1 MRNEFADQRGSFNDV
16 KERYARSG
24 AFMGRC
30 GFGERP
36 ALLVIDF
43 EKYAT
48 DPESP
53 LFGGPLVVNAVKR
66 TPRLLGEA
74 RKRGIPVIYTVVGWV
89 KDFKKEFGPLGMKIP
104 GLKYVHIGE
113 EWAEVCDEVKPEAGE
128 PVIVKNNNSAF
139 IRTPLLRMLKRLKVD
154 TVIVVGHSTS
164 ACVRTTACDAIQYGY
179 RTIVVRDCVG
189 DRAEAVNEANL
200 FDLDAKFSDVV
211 SSDEVIEY
219 FRRFPPKIL
228 TVSAG
233 SRKKAAK

>member
-1 MRNEFADQRGSFNDV
+1 
-16 KERYARSG
+16 
-24 AFMGRC
+24 
-30 GFGERP
+30 
-36 ALLVIDF
+36 
-43 EKYAT
+43 
-48 DPESP
+48 
-53 LFGGPLVVNAVKR
+53 
-66 TPRLLGEA
+66 
-74 RKRGIPVIYTVVGWV
+74 
-89 KDFKKEFGPLGMKIP
+89 
-104 GLKYVHIGE
+104 
-113 EWAEVCDEVKPEAGE
+113 
-128 PVIVKNNNSAF
+128 VKNNNSAF

-200 FDLDAKFSDVV
+200 FDLNAKFSDVV

-228 TVSAG
+228 TVRAG